1 MSTCYL
7 RVLNDIVRIF
17 GQKFDDEMFVKQVK
31 AFNELASICAD
42 VFKAMTHVPA
52 PLTVKDIYSFYTI
65 GGLTKVD
72 PEETMDLWRSFR
84 DEVQW
89 RVKNNI
95 AGLGN
100 ERYRWM
106 EAHPPS
112 WHFLK
117 YYRYM
122 EKYGAVCI
130 GSQYTNGM
138 GGEQLE
144 VKPDGSV
151 DLRDRLL
158 YPNDMPLVTRED
170 AMRFAF
176 GPDARTPVE
185 MKQDEYIRPDSL
197 NEFAT
202 IYHCDGAIL
211 PIWRCG
217 VGCTMTRK
225 EQGRGLTEIGV
236 NVLHYEGSQPGDRTD
251 LDEKHFLDQLDA
263 WMESQGLY
271 KLED

>member
-1 MSTCYL
+1 
-7 RVLNDIVRIF
+7 V
-17 GQKFDDEMFVKQVK
+17 
-31 AFNELASICAD
+31 
-42 VFKAMTHVPA
+42 
-52 PLTVKDIYSFYTI
+52 
-65 GGLTKVD
+65 
-72 PEETMDLWRSFR
+72 
-84 DEVQW
+84 
-89 RVKNNI
+89 
-95 AGLGN
+95 GN
-100 ERYRWM
+100 ERFRWM
-106 EAHPPS
+106 EAHPPA
-112 WHFLK
+112 WHYMK

-138 GGEQLE
+138 AGEQLE

-158 YPNDMPLVTRED
+158 YPEDMPLVTRED

-185 MKQDEYIRPDSL
+185 MKQDEYIRPNSL
-197 NEFAT
+197 QEFAI

-211 PIWRCG
+211 PIWRHG
-217 VGCTMTRK
+217 VGCTMIRK
-225 EQGRGLTEIGV
+225 EQGRSLTEIGV

-251 LDEKHFLDQLDA
+251 LDEKHLLDQLDA
-263 WMESQGLY
+263 WMESQGLE